1 MKEGS
6 GPDGHNVSSGK
17 ERQSEFVNMTNKK
30 GIHARRKAVNLPN
43 SKLVSDMKRDRSR
56 SSPREKILNSST
68 CKMASASSPSA
79 STPCVQQP
87 EEIGL
92 KKMSEVALTT
102 NEVISQQEGT
112 DGKGIDSSNVD
123 TSKKINNI
131 DKTREMD
138 DENIDEIDK
147 RANNNCDKPKENI
160 SVISAKA
167 DDDDCDSETD
177 GTSEDDP
184 NSDNKSAE
192 AITNT
197 KYLESDSGPYI
208 VHLGEKARS
217 DKTIER
223 EIQDTIIGL
232 KMKKLKVKGVM
243 EVMKVNRRELKVIFK
258 DKSSAN
264 DFLAGSMPQKLGVVA
279 YIPKYNVSKVG
290 LIFDIPTSFSEKQ
303 LMEEITSSV
312 PIVEIYRCRKRRFL
326 NGKRTDEWMDANTV
340 KITFRCQSVP
350 DEITFGYSKRK
361 VKPDVPGVTQCFKCL
376 RFGHVNKYCRQ
387 EESTCSHCG
396 IQHVERPCQRTMK
409 CFHCHSDK
417 HGGTSKDCPE
427 FLRNQLIKE
436 SMYFNNVTFFE
447 ANESFPR
454 TESSYRLAE
463 KQKEFPEL
471 VKKLNPM
478 MKKERVEASFPR
490 KTVQDLKRQYCD
502 YVQLNKGKKPVADSR
517 QDEQTYSQVAS
528 KSNEKVHDSTSKRE
542 GYCIEKGDGRQ
553 STRKNKRNEDKDRN
567 RRGDRAIELVQS
579 LQFMMERAHTDQD
592 QEHGSSIT
600 NDQTLLE
607 IARMLMD
614 FCYNKDR
621 EIVSYSDEEGEMPQ
635 NEDI

>member
-68 CKMASASSPSA
+68 CKMASTSSPSA

-312 PIVEIYRCRKRRFL
+312 PIVEIYRCRKRKFL

-396 IQHVERPCQRTMK
+396 IQHVERPCQRAMK

-417 HGGTSKDCPE
+417 LGGTSKDCPE

-592 QEHGSSIT
+592 QEYGSSIT